1 MKYAISL
8 VALCLLPACMG
19 GGSDGPSAPT
29 TQLNTDFGTLLNGA
43 RMSNGAGE
51 VDFDIRVANAAD
63 FHARDMVRDGYFGHD
78 DVIDPLADCG
88 DPCDAGERLL
98 DQGYTWK
105 VFYEGIGRG
114 NNLTLQ
120 QLLDA
125 WEAGG
130 AGADFSVDNDNGASN
145 NINLADFEHFGIA
158 KAGPDNNQRW
168 VLLLADPTDP

>member
-19 GGSDGPSAPT
+19 GGSDGPPAPT
-29 TQLNTDFGTLLNGA
+29 TQLNTDFGTLLNGV
-43 RMSNGAGE
+43 RMGNGATA
-51 VDFDIRVANAAD
+51 VDFDVRVANAAQA
-63 FHARDMVRDGYFGHD
+63 HATDMVVDNYFAHD
-78 DVIDPLADCG
+78 TLNPTPECN

-98 DQGYTWK
+98 AEGYTWK
-105 VFYEGIGRG
+105 MFYEGIGRG

-130 AGADFSVDNDNGASN
+130 DGTNFSVDNDNGATN
-145 NINLADFEHFGIA
+145 NINFGDFEHFGIA
-158 KAGPDNNQRW
+158 KAGPDGNQRW
-168 VLLLADPTDP
+168 VLLMADPTD

>member
-8 VALCLLPACMG
+8 VALCLLPACLG

-29 TQLNTDFGTLLNGA
+29 TQLNNDFGTLLNGV
-43 RMSNGAGE
+43 RMANSAGA
-51 VDFDIRVANAAD
+51 VDFDLRVANAAD
-63 FHARDMVRDGYFGHD
+63 AHARDMVADDYFAHD
-78 DVIDPLADCG
+78 TLDPTPECG
-88 DPCDAGERLL
+88 NPCDAGERLL
-98 DQGYTWK
+98 AQGYTWK

-130 AGADFSVDNDNGASN
+130 DGTNFLVDNDNGASN

>member
-29 TQLNTDFGTLLNGA
+29 TQLNTDFGTLLNGV
-43 RMSNGAGE
+43 RMGNGAAA
-51 VDFDIRVANAAD
+51 VAFDQRVANAAQS
-63 FHARDMVRDGYFGHD
+63 HATDMVVDNYFAHD
-78 DVIDPLADCG
+78 TQNPTPECG
-88 DPCDAGERLL
+88 NPCDAGERLL
-98 DQGYTWK
+98 AQGYTWK

-130 AGADFSVDNDNGASN
+130 AGGDFSVDGDNGASN

-158 KAGPDNNQRW
+158 KAGPDGNQRW
-168 VLLLADPTDP
+168 VLLMADPTDP